1 MFVEN
6 AKWFRR
12 REEKFNRV
20 KPSGSL
26 FFVCLTKKKKKKL
39 GENIFLF
46 RSSFAL
52 RYIHLPNI
60 FQLASSYL
68 TRSYLIKENL
78 QSLLYPIRKV
88 VEKIFIPR
96 FFSITISTR
105 FVIFRI
111 VLKVSLPG
119 LVEGRDTRKKVS
131 FFFFPKIE
139 TRGENK
145 DCYCCYY
152 ISFVAK
158 HVTNN
163 KRYAGVYWGRGE
175 NL

>member
-26 FFVCLTKKKKKKL
+26 FFVCLTKKKKKL

-78 QSLLYPIRKV
+78 QSLLYPIRKL

-145 DCYCCYY
+145 DIIVVI
-152 ISFVAK
+152 IS
-158 HVTNN
+158 
-163 KRYAGVYWGRGE
+163 R
-175 NL
+175 L